1 MAISTTNRSLILFHL
16 IALSFPVLF
25 LISSAAQL
33 PNGGSFF
40 TLFDDA
46 MISMTYG
53 RTLAET
59 GELVWFPGAS
69 RVQGFTN
76 PGWTLYMALL
86 HEIGLSG
93 SNAALAVSITSISLI
108 YGLSFLSAKIVS
120 NVMQDSSWAEIVG
133 QGLAV
138 SALLLFP
145 LTFWSVRGMEVGAL
159 SFFTIMFF
167 GDFSNWK
174 HLKGIVNGLR

>member
-1 MAISTTNRSLILFHL
+1 
-16 IALSFPVLF
+16 
-25 LISSAAQL
+25 
-33 PNGGSFF
+33 
-40 TLFDDA
+40 
-46 MISMTYG
+46 
-53 RTLAET
+53 
-59 GELVWFPGAS
+59 
-69 RVQGFTN
+69 
-76 PGWTLYMALL
+76 MALL